1 MMDTSIFIV
10 NDQKIEISNINYE
23 DGCFLITT
31 KEPNYTINIS
41 LKKEIDI
48 KSLKINI
55 KENISNDIYLD
66 QHFITEKYSYV
77 IAIKDSIYITKKS
90 DNIFLFELYL
100 PQVEILI
107 PPFNNIKNTRENLSE
122 KEVEIKKIEIKAYFN
137 Y

>member
-23 DGCFLITT
+23 DGCFSITT
-31 KEPNYTINIS
+31 KEPKYTINIS

-55 KENISNDIYLD
+55 KENISKDVYLD

-77 IAIKDSIYITKKS
+77 IAIKDNIYITKKS

>member
-23 DGCFLITT
+23 DGCFSITT

-41 LKKEIDI
+41 LKKDIDI
-48 KSLKINI
+48 KSLKLNI

-77 IAIKDSIYITKKS
+77 IAIKDNIYITKKS

-122 KEVEIKKIEIKAYFN
+122 KEVEIKKIEIKTYFN

>member
-41 LKKEIDI
+41 LEKDIDI
-48 KSLKINI
+48 KSLKLNI

-77 IAIKDSIYITKKS
+77 IAIKDNIYITKKS

>member
-1 MMDTSIFIV
+1 MDTSIFIV
-10 NDQKIEISNINYE
+10 NDKKIEISNINYE
-23 DGCFLITT
+23 DGCFSITT
-31 KEPNYTINIS
+31 KEPKYTINIS

-55 KENISNDIYLD
+55 KENISKDVYLD

-77 IAIKDSIYITKKS
+77 IAIKDNIYITKKS

>member
-10 NDQKIEISNINYE
+10 NDKKIEISNINYE
-23 DGCFLITT
+23 DGCFSITT
-31 KEPNYTINIS
+31 KEPKYTINIS
-41 LKKEIDI
+41 LNKEIDI

-55 KENISNDIYLD
+55 KENIAKYVYLD

-77 IAIKDSIYITKKS
+77 IAIKDNIYITKKS

-100 PQVEILI
+100 PHVEILI
-107 PPFNNIKNTRENLSE
+107 PPFNNIKNNRENLSE

>member
-23 DGCFLITT
+23 DGCFSITT
-31 KEPNYTINIS
+31 KEPKYTINIS

-55 KENISNDIYLD
+55 KENISKDVYLD

-77 IAIKDSIYITKKS
+77 IAIKDNIYITKKS

-100 PQVEILI
+100 PHVEILI

>member
-23 DGCFLITT
+23 DGCFSITT
-31 KEPNYTINIS
+31 KEPKYTINIS
-41 LKKEIDI
+41 LKKDINI

-55 KENISNDIYLD
+55 KENISKYVYLD

-77 IAIKDSIYITKKS
+77 IAIKDNMYITKKS
-90 DNIFLFELYL
+90 DNIYLFELYL

>member
-41 LKKEIDI
+41 LKKDIDI

-55 KENISNDIYLD
+55 KENIAKYVYLD

-77 IAIKDSIYITKKS
+77 IAIKDNIYITKKS

>member
-1 MMDTSIFIV
+1 MDTSIFIV

-23 DGCFLITT
+23 DRCFSITT
-31 KEPNYTINIS
+31 KEPKYTINIS

-55 KENISNDIYLD
+55 KENISKDVYLD

-77 IAIKDSIYITKKS
+77 IAIKDNIYITKKS

-100 PQVEILI
+100 PHVEILI
-107 PPFNNIKNTRENLSE
+107 PSFNNIKNTRENLSE

>member
-23 DGCFLITT
+23 DGCFSITT
-31 KEPNYTINIS
+31 KEPKYTINIS

-55 KENISNDIYLD
+55 KENISKDVYLD

-77 IAIKDSIYITKKS
+77 IAIKDNIYITKKS
-90 DNIFLFELYL
+90 DNIYLFELYL

-122 KEVEIKKIEIKAYFN
+122 KEVEIKKIEIKAYFI

>member
-1 MMDTSIFIV
+1 MMNTSIFIV

-23 DGCFLITT
+23 DGCFSITT

-41 LKKEIDI
+41 LKKDIDI
-48 KSLKINI
+48 KSLKLNI

>member
-23 DGCFLITT
+23 DGCFSITT
-31 KEPNYTINIS
+31 KEPKYTINIS
-41 LKKEIDI
+41 LKKDINI

-55 KENISNDIYLD
+55 KENISKYVYLD

-77 IAIKDSIYITKKS
+77 IAIKDNIYITKKS
-90 DNIFLFELYL
+90 DNIYLFELYL

>member
-1 MMDTSIFIV
+1 MMNTSIFIV

-23 DGCFLITT
+23 DGCFSITT

-41 LKKEIDI
+41 LKKDIDI
-48 KSLKINI
+48 KSLKLNI

-77 IAIKDSIYITKKS
+77 IAIKDNIYITKKS

>member
-41 LKKEIDI
+41 LKKDIDI
-48 KSLKINI
+48 KSLKLNI

-77 IAIKDSIYITKKS
+77 IAIKDNIYITKKS
-90 DNIFLFELYL
+90 DNIYLFELYL

>member
-10 NDQKIEISNINYE
+10 NDKKIEISNINYE
-23 DGCFLITT
+23 DGCFSITT
-31 KEPNYTINIS
+31 KEPKYTINIS

-55 KENISNDIYLD
+55 KENISKDVYLD

-77 IAIKDSIYITKKS
+77 IAIKDNIYITKKS

>member
-1 MMDTSIFIV
+1 MDTSIFIV

-23 DGCFLITT
+23 DGCFSITT
-31 KEPNYTINIS
+31 KEPKYTINIS

-55 KENISNDIYLD
+55 KENISKDVYLD

-77 IAIKDSIYITKKS
+77 IAIKDNIYITKKS

-107 PPFNNIKNTRENLSE
+107 SPFNNIKNTRENLNE
-122 KEVEIKKIEIKAYFN
+122 EEVEIKKIEIKAYFN

>member
-23 DGCFLITT
+23 DGCFSITT
-31 KEPNYTINIS
+31 KEPKYTINFS

-55 KENISNDIYLD
+55 KENISKDVYLD

-77 IAIKDSIYITKKS
+77 IAIKDNIYITKKS
-90 DNIFLFELYL
+90 DNIYLFELYL

>member
-23 DGCFLITT
+23 DGCFSITT
-31 KEPNYTINIS
+31 KEPKYTINIS

-55 KENISNDIYLD
+55 KENISKDVYLD

-77 IAIKDSIYITKKS
+77 IAIKDNIYITKKS
-90 DNIFLFELYL
+90 DNIYLFELYL

>member
-1 MMDTSIFIV
+1 MMNTSIFIV
-10 NDQKIEISNINYE
+10 NDKKIEISNINYE
-23 DGCFLITT
+23 NGCFLITT
-31 KEPNYTINIS
+31 KEPKYTINIS
-41 LKKEIDI
+41 LKKDIDI

-55 KENISNDIYLD
+55 KENIAKYVYLD

-77 IAIKDSIYITKKS
+77 IAIKDNIYITKKS

>member
-31 KEPNYTINIS
+31 KEPKYTINIS
-41 LKKEIDI
+41 LKKDIDI
-48 KSLKINI
+48 KSLKLNI

-77 IAIKDSIYITKKS
+77 IAIKDNIYITKKS

>member
-23 DGCFLITT
+23 DGCFSITT

-41 LKKEIDI
+41 LKKDIDI
-48 KSLKINI
+48 KSLKLNI

-77 IAIKDSIYITKKS
+77 IAIKDNIYITKKS

>member
-41 LKKEIDI
+41 LKKDIDI
-48 KSLKINI
+48 KSLKLNI

-77 IAIKDSIYITKKS
+77 IAIKDNIYITKKS